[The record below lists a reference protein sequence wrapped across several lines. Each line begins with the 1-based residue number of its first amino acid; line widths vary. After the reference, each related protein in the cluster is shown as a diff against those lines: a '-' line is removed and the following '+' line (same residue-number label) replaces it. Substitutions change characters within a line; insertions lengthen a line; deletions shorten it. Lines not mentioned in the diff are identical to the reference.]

1 MRISDWSSDVCASDL
16 RFHTGAPRAAS
27 AAAADFALL
36 DAAAGLPALDVFS
49 LGSDAAPDRGA
60 TLLVQM
66 ATLAGA
72 TAMTWR
78 GPGIKDAATMPSCG
92 LPAEARR
99 ERAVLAVELPTGRG
113 ASSCVGS
120 RDRQSVG

>member
-66 ATLAGA
+66 ATLAGE

-78 GPGIKDAATMPSCG
+78 GPGIKDAVTMPFCG
-92 LPAEARR
+92 LPAEVWRA
-99 ERAVLAVELPTGRG
+99 RAVLSAEFPRGQIGR
-113 ASSCVGS
+113 AHV
-120 RDRQSVG
+120 